1 MADLVDE
8 QNFSLGCR
16 VCRKL
21 LKGSV
26 CYFESTIPD
35 YSSTYL
41 EAFNLICSLN
51 VWMRHNFS
59 FSCHFLIFFTI
70 FR

>member
-26 CYFESTIPD
+26 CYFETTIPD

-51 VWMRHNFS
+51 V
-59 FSCHFLIFFTI
+59 
-70 FR
+70 

>member
-1 MADLVDE
+1 MVDQVDE

-26 CYFESTIPD
+26 CYFETTIPD

-41 EAFNLICSLN
+41 EAFNLICNSN
-51 VWMRHNFS
+51 V
-59 FSCHFLIFFTI
+59 
-70 FR
+70 